1 MGRQIN
7 ILAATGLA
15 CLLATTPHPL
25 RAAQPID
32 LVAEFAQCAGRLSAQ
47 MEHQWLIS
55 DPTADHTKQQRAQMI
70 TLLEAVMDPAAAT
83 QALNL
88 RIAAKQAHAQ
98 LLSQSVFSQNDHRK
112 TYAQRRAESLVAH
125 CVSFLLGAPVS

>member
-7 ILAATGLA
+7 ILAAAGLA
-15 CLLATTPHPL
+15 CLLATTSHPS

-55 DPTADHTKQQRAQMI
+55 DPSADRTRQQRAEML
-70 TLLEAVMDPAAAT
+70 TLLEAVIAPAAAP

-88 RIAAKQAHAQ
+88 RINAKHAHAQ
-98 LLSQSVFSQNDHRK
+98 LLTQSAFSQNPAQK
-112 TYAQRRAESLVAH
+112 TYAQQRAQRLVGH
-125 CVSFLLGAPVS
+125 CMGFLLS

>member
-32 LVAEFAQCAGRLSAQ
+32 LVAEFAQCTGRLSAQ

-55 DPTADHTKQQRAQMI
+55 DPTADHTKQHRTEMI
-70 TLLEAVMDPAAAT
+70 TLLEAVMDPAAAP

-88 RIAAKQAHAQ
+88 RISAKQAHAQ
-98 LLSQSVFSQNDHRK
+98 LLSQSLFAQSDTRR
-112 TYAQRRAESLVAH
+112 TYARKRAHHFLAH
-125 CVSFLLGAPVS
+125 CIGYLSGASLS